1 MKTTSM
7 TQHIKRNKLL
17 YLMLL
22 PGLIYFFLFKYLPM
36 FGIIIAF
43 QDYNPY
49 TGILGSPFV
58 GFQHFITFFSSPD
71 FLRLL
76 VNTMTIGFLK
86 ITIGFAFPII
96 LALLLNEMR
105 GMFYKRSLQTVFYLP
120 HFISWTVVCS
130 ISVMLLA
137 QGTGILDII
146 ADKIMGQDVS
156 ILTST
161 TAFRPMILIQSI
173 WKEAGW
179 GTIIYLAA
187 LSTVDME
194 QHEAALIDG
203 AGRFRRMWNITLP
216 AIRSVI
222 IVMLILNIGHFLST
236 GFDQIYLMTNAMN
249 RSVADVFDTYVYTLG
264 ITQGA
269 YSYSTAV
276 GLFKSI
282 VGIILIFTTN
292 RIAKK
297 IDPNSG
303 LY

>member
-7 TQHIKRNKLL
+7 IEHIRRNKLL
-17 YLMLL
+17 YFMLI

-71 FLRLL
+71 FWRLL
-76 VNTMTIGFLK
+76 INTMTIGLLK
-86 ITIGFAFPII
+86 ITIGFAFPIV

-105 GMFYKRSLQTVFYLP
+105 GMLYKRSLQTVFYLP

-137 QGTGILDII
+137 QGTGIIDII
-146 ADKIMGQDVS
+146 ADKIAGQDVS

-161 TAFRPMILIQSI
+161 TAFRPMIIIQSI

-216 AIRSVI
+216 AIRNVI
-222 IVMLILNIGHFLST
+222 IVMLILNIGNFLST

-282 VGIILIFTTN
+282 IGIILIFTTN

>member
-1 MKTTSM
+1 MKTTKM
-7 TQHIKRNKLL
+7 TEHIKRNKLL
-17 YLMLL
+17 YLMLV

-36 FGIIIAF
+36 FGIVIAF

-49 TGILGSPFV
+49 TGIINSPFV
-58 GFQHFITFFSSPD
+58 GFEHFMTFFSSPD
-71 FLRLL
+71 FWRLL
-76 VNTMTIGFLK
+76 INTMSIGILK
-86 ITIGFAFPII
+86 ITIGFAFPIV

-105 GMFYKRSLQTVFYLP
+105 GMIYKRSLQTVFYLP

-137 QGTGILDII
+137 QGTGIIDII
-146 ADKIMGQDVS
+146 ADKITGQDVS

-161 TAFRPMILIQSI
+161 SAFRPMIIFQSI

-203 AGRFRRMWNITLP
+203 AGRFKRMWHITLP
-216 AIRSVI
+216 AIRNVI
-222 IVMLILNIGHFLST
+222 IVMLILNIGNFLST

-282 VGIILIFTTN
+282 IGIILIFGTN
-292 RIAKK
+292 KLAKK

>member
-58 GFQHFITFFSSPD
+58 GFQYFITFFSSPD

-161 TAFRPMILIQSI
+161 TAFRPMIIIQSI